1 MLFGIDFGTSNT
13 VISINDNGVK
23 VLDVI
28 PTQITYNNIIIRNF
42 KNKDIKFI
50 NLFIL
55 SLKNSILK
63 NIKIFQQLLVFLICL
78 VVIIF
83 LIL

>member
-23 VLDVI
+23 VLEAI

-42 KNKDIKFI
+42 KNKDIKFLSTF
-50 NLFIL
+50 NLNIL
-55 SLKNSILK
+55 RFYKNKKSSQAK
-63 NIKIFQQLLVFLICL
+63 
-78 VVIIF
+78 
-83 LIL
+83 